1 MEQTNISSF
10 GDDNTVKLSA
20 QSLALKLF
28 AFLSLWVSKLIQ
40 RVQGKVGLHA
50 QSGQEDL
57 PCRLSE
63 DPKGAPQLLW
73 ASVFC
78 AGLDRLCDNFS
89 CYKCS

>member
-1 MEQTNISSF
+1 MELINISSF

-20 QSLALKLF
+20 QSLALKMI

-40 RVQGKVGLHA
+40 RVQGKVALHA
-50 QSGQEDL
+50 QRSQKDL

-63 DPKGAPQLLW
+63 DPEEAPQLLQ

-78 AGLDRLCDNFS
+78 AGLDRLCDNFLL
-89 CYKCS
+89 